1 MSSRRAQTG
10 RCSGKASSGI
20 VMAGSN
26 MGRRFS
32 MNGRSLAGIG
42 LFCMLWAYAAGPA
55 ASAPL
60 CVHALCLPEDAAWRR
75 GSTEQET
82 ADDAFILERAAEP
95 ENPLQVVV
103 LRTAP
108 VVRGDAD
115 AYYDRVTR
123 FWHANYGKAVLV
135 YWQEADGARW
145 RGLRRPAQEQ
155 GMGVFQLVTVHDGR
169 AYSLL
174 VFVPGTAT
182 TLPAPA
188 RQLLDGIRFAAGEPK
203 PTQASQA
210 PRTSTQAPPERWLR
224 THAYRAQVAAEELEQ
239 RTVAEVRHLGD
250 GMLTGHGLRYG
261 ESGVEWFMDGYVWRD
276 ASENSARSAWE
287 VRGTLRVEAPAEW
300 SDTAP
305 WSLSLSL
312 PEGQEPVSARLN
324 TRVFCGRRDAL
335 RAALERLGRGDTTA
349 VQGLASD
356 CATAA
361 VPLSPPVLRGEP
373 GKTTSATWQLPAPTL
388 KAGAGQ
394 GEEASVGLVEA
405 LLETEPGR
413 RLPGEALIGGVRLV
427 FAYEPAAP
435 Q

>member
-1 MSSRRAQTG
+1 
-10 RCSGKASSGI
+10 
-20 VMAGSN
+20 
-26 MGRRFS
+26 

-75 GSTEQET
+75 GSAEQET

-123 FWHANYGKAVLV
+123 FWQANYGKAVLV
-135 YWQEADGARW
+135 YWQEAVGVRW
-145 RGLRRPAQEQ
+145 RALRRPAQEL

-182 TLPAPA
+182 TLPAPV
-188 RQLLDGIRFAAGEPK
+188 RKLLDGIRFAAAQSSPP
-203 PTQASQA
+203 PTA
-210 PRTSTQAPPERWLR
+210 PAATRWLR
-224 THAYRAQVAAEELEQ
+224 TQTYRGQAAAEVLEKQ
-239 RTVAEVRHLGD
+239 VLAEARRLGD
-250 GMLTGHGLRYG
+250 GMLTGYGLRYG
-261 ESGVEWFMDGYVWRD
+261 ESSAEWFMDGYVWLD
-276 ASENSARSAWE
+276 ASDNPQRSTWE
-287 VRGTLRVEAPAEW
+287 VRGALHAETPAEW

-312 PEGQEPVSARLN
+312 PAGQEAVSARLR
-324 TRVFCGRRDAL
+324 TRLLCGRRDAL
-335 RAALERLGRGDTTA
+335 RAALEQFGRGA
-349 VQGLASD
+349 SGALQELASD
-356 CATAA
+356 CGTAA
-361 VPLSPPVLRGEP
+361 VPPGPTVLRGEP
-373 GKTTSATWQLPAPTL
+373 GKTARATWQLPVPVL
-388 KAGAGQ
+388 KRSAGQ
-394 GEEASVGLVEA
+394 GEEASVGLVEV
-405 LLETEPGR
+405 LLETAPGR

>member
-1 MSSRRAQTG
+1 
-10 RCSGKASSGI
+10 
-20 VMAGSN
+20 
-26 MGRRFS
+26 

-42 LFCMLWAYAAGPA
+42 LFCMLWACAAAPAA

-60 CVHALCLPEDAAWRR
+60 CVHALCLPVDAAWRR
-75 GSTEQET
+75 GGAEQES

-103 LRTAP
+103 LRAAP

-123 FWHANYGKAVLV
+123 FWRANYGKAVLV
-135 YWQEADGARW
+135 TWQEAGGARW
-145 RGLRRPAQEQ
+145 RALRRPAQEQ

-174 VFVPGTAT
+174 AFVPGTAT
-182 TLPAPA
+182 TLPAPV
-188 RQLLDGIRFAAGEPK
+188 RQLLDGIRFGAGEAA
-203 PTQASQA
+203 PTPPQALA
-210 PRTSTQAPPERWLR
+210 ERWLR
-224 THAYRAQVAAEELEQ
+224 THAYRAQVAAEELQ
-239 RTVAEVRHLGD
+239 PRIMAEVGRLGD

-261 ESGVEWFMDGYVWRD
+261 ESGAEWFMDGFVWRD

-287 VRGTLRVEAPAEW
+287 VRGALAVEAPAEW
-300 SDTAP
+300 NGTAA
-305 WSLSLSL
+305 WKLRLSL
-312 PEGQEPVSARLN
+312 PEGQEPVSARLS
-324 TRVFCGRRDAL
+324 TRVLCGRRDAL
-335 RAALERLGRGDTTA
+335 HAALERLGRGESTA

-356 CATAA
+356 CAAVA
-361 VPLSPPVLRGEP
+361 VPLSPTVLRGEP
-373 GKTTSATWQLPAPTL
+373 GKTASAAWLWPAPVR
-388 KAGAGQ
+388 KRERIRD
-394 GEEASVGLVEA
+394 GEAAIGLVEV

-413 RLPGEALIGGVRLV
+413 RLPGEALIGGVRLY

>member
-1 MSSRRAQTG
+1 
-10 RCSGKASSGI
+10 
-20 VMAGSN
+20 
-26 MGRRFS
+26 

-42 LFCMLWAYAAGPA
+42 LFCMLWAYAASPA

-75 GSTEQET
+75 GSAEQET

-135 YWQEADGARW
+135 TWQEAGGARW
-145 RGLRRPAQEQ
+145 RALRRPAQEQ

-188 RQLLDGIRFAAGEPK
+188 RQLLDGIRFGAGEVAPTHPPPT
-203 PTQASQA
+203 PTQAPA
-210 PRTSTQAPPERWLR
+210 ERWLR
-224 THAYRAQVAAEELEQ
+224 TQTYRVQPAAEILES
-239 RTVAEVRHLGD
+239 RILAEVGQLGD
-250 GMLTGHGLRYG
+250 GMLTGHGLRYRD
-261 ESGVEWFMDGYVWRD
+261 SGAEWFIDGFVWRD

-287 VRGTLRVEAPAEW
+287 VRGALAVEAPAEW
-300 SDTAP
+300 NGTAA
-305 WSLSLSL
+305 WSLRLNL
-312 PEGQEPVSARLN
+312 PAGQEAVSARL
-324 TRVFCGRRDAL
+324 RLHLFCGRRDAL
-335 RAALERLGRGDTTA
+335 REALERLGRGEIGAT
-349 VQGLASD
+349 QGLATD
-356 CATAA
+356 CATL
-361 VPLSPPVLRGEP
+361 VPPDGPATLRGEA
-373 GKTTSATWQLPAPTL
+373 GLATSATWLLPVPVR
-388 KAGAGQ
+388 KRERIRD
-394 GEEASVGLVEA
+394 GEAAIGLVEV

-413 RLPGEALIGGVRLV
+413 RLPGQALIGGVRLY
-427 FAYEPAAP
+427 FAYEPADL